1 MAKGYD
7 KHLLRQTMVSSLG
20 KELSRRAKSKCEL
33 CGTQTS
39 LKVMELPPLPEE
51 PDPEHALL
59 LCASCQPFLDEKS
72 KFKNIH
78 ALQFLHDAVWSEVP
92 PAQILVVRITKKLA
106 MLGENWAQNILENL
120 YLDPTIEERI

>member
-7 KHLLRQTMVSSLG
+7 KHLHRQNMVSSLG

-33 CGTQTS
+33 CGVQSS

-51 PDPEHALL
+51 PDPDHALL
-59 LCASCQPFLDEKS
+59 LCASCQPYVDEKH
-72 KFKNIH
+72 KLKTPHTF
-78 ALQFLHDAVWSEVP
+78 QFLHDSVWSDVA
-92 PAQILVVRITKKLA
+92 PAQILAVRLAKKLSN
-106 MLGENWAQNILENL
+106 MGETWAQNILDNL